1 MKSTVP
7 VFISAAILLAA
18 CSKSKDNNGD
28 PSNPP
33 PITEGTRLDQ
43 FENASF
49 IYKFTYNDQ
58 QQLTGVAQTFKSDPD
73 LTLPELSVTIAWA
86 NGKPVTAEVT
96 KKEKN
101 AAPYRFIAS
110 KFNYSGDRLAYT
122 SHIAYKANGTEA
134 GKDTT
139 YFEYNS
145 SGQLNGT
152 KKNIAGETI
161 LFKWDNL
168 PDGNIIRTS
177 TLEPG
182 ENELVSQS
190 FEEPYDKNDN
200 PFYLNGVGRTMF
212 LADFTSI
219 EMPELLL
226 AKNNLSGYKE
236 KVKRQKLNTAGQVTR
251 TQETNTD
258 IQFSLVYNKQNVL
271 NNSKANYS
279 IKSFLDGKQIVNVNE
294 KEDRIYTLGVKKQG
308 LR

>member
-7 VFISAAILLAA
+7 VFISAAILLVA
-18 CSKSKDNNGD
+18 CSKSKDNNPD
-28 PSNPP
+28 PSKDPP

-43 FENASF
+43 FENSNF

-58 QQLTGVAQTFKSDPD
+58 QQLTGVAQTFKSNPT
-73 LTLPELSVTIAWA
+73 LTLPELSATIAWS
-86 NGKPVTAEVT
+86 NGKPVTAEIT

-101 AAPYRFIAS
+101 AAPYRFVAS

-122 SHIAYKANGTEA
+122 SHIAYKENGSEI
-134 GKDTT
+134 GKDTI

-145 SGQLNGT
+145 SGQLSGT
-152 KKNIAGETI
+152 RKVIEGEVF
-161 LFKWDNL
+161 LFKWNNL

-182 ENELVSQS
+182 DNELVSQS
-190 FEEPYDKNDN
+190 FEEPYDKNTN
-200 PFYLNGVGRTMF
+200 PFSLNGVGRTLF
-212 LADFTSI
+212 LTDITSI

-236 KVKRQKLNTAGQVTR
+236 RVKRQKLNTSGQVTR

-258 IQFSLVYNKQNVL
+258 IQFSLVYNNQNLL
-271 NNSKANYS
+271 NNSKADYA
-279 IKSFLDGKQIVNVNE
+279 IKSFLDGKQIVNISE
-294 KEDRIYTLGVKKQG
+294 KEDRIYTLGVKK
-308 LR
+308 